1 MGSALT
7 CNGQLPVNRFKRK
20 LIEVDKIVNQQKQ

>member
-7 CNGQLPVNRFKRK
+7 CDGLLPVNRFKRK
-20 LIEVDKIVNQQKQ
+20 LIEVDKLVNQ